1 MCHVITVRAGS
12 CRAGSSSYMH
22 WICMEGVYNSLGAAS
37 LDLQSWGFGVTNL
50 HVGII
55 SLMDQLLYFLP
66 ARTYLYVIGD
76 CSASP

>member
-1 MCHVITVRAGS
+1 
-12 CRAGSSSYMH
+12 
-22 WICMEGVYNSLGAAS
+22 MEGVYKSLGAAS
-37 LDLQSWGFGVTNL
+37 LDLPSWGFGVTNL
-50 HVGII
+50 HLGII